1 MTAVTAAPPTSL
13 LLARMHEEDRR
24 AVEAVGQALH
34 AIEAAVVAIASRLAA
49 GGRWFNVGAGTSGR
63 IGVLDA
69 SEVPPTFGVPESLVT
84 ALIAGGPPAVRHSA
98 EGAEDDREAG
108 ARDLVEA
115 GMTGRD
121 AVVGIAASGT
131 TPYVLGALGHARAQ
145 GALTVGIACAPGT
158 PVLSAAELAI
168 SLDTGPEVVFGST
181 RLKAGTA
188 QKLALNMLS
197 TAVMAR
203 LGLVVE
209 GEMVA
214 MRPTN
219 AKLRARAVRISCRLL
234 GLGHDDARALLDS
247 AGWELPVAL
256 VAGRHRLS
264 PEAARERLAR
274 AGGNVAAALDGP
286 P

>member
-1 MTAVTAAPPTSL
+1 
-13 LLARMHEEDRR
+13 MHEEDRC
-24 AVEAVGQALH
+24 AVEAVGRALPS
-34 AIEAAVVAIASRLAA
+34 IEAAALALAGRLSA
-49 GGRWFNVGAGTSGR
+49 GGRWFTVGAGTSGR

-69 SEVPPTFGVPESLVT
+69 SELPPTFGVPEGLVT
-84 ALIAGGPPAVRHSA
+84 ALIAGGPSAILRSA
-98 EGAEDDREAG
+98 EGAEDDREG
-108 ARDLVEA
+108 GGRDLAGA

-121 AVVGIAASGT
+121 AVVGLAASGT
-131 TPYVLGALGHARAQ
+131 TPYVLGAIDAGRAA
-145 GALTVGIACAPGT
+145 GALTVGIACVPGT
-158 PVLSAAELAI
+158 PLLAEAEI
-168 SLDTGPEVVFGST
+168 PVALDTGPEVVFGST

-203 LGLVVE
+203 LGLVVD

-219 AKLRARAVRISCRLL
+219 AKLRARAVRIACRLL
-234 GLGHDDARALLDS
+234 GLRDDAAHALLDS

-256 VAGRHRLS
+256 VAGKHRLS
-264 PEAARERLAR
+264 AQAARERLSR

>member
-1 MTAVTAAPPTSL
+1 MTAAPPTRL

-24 AVEAVGQALH
+24 AVEAVGHALP
-34 AIEAAVVAIASRLAA
+34 AIEAAALAIASRLAA

-84 ALIAGGPPAVRHSA
+84 ALIAGGPSAVRHSA
-98 EGAEDDREAG
+98 EGAEDDRAAG
-108 ARDLVEA
+108 GRDLVEA

-131 TPYVLGALGHARAQ
+131 TPYVLGALDHARAA
-145 GALTVGIACAPGT
+145 GATTVGIACVPGS
-158 PVLSAAELAI
+158 PLLAAARI
-168 SLDTGPEVVFGST
+168 AVSLDTGPEAIYGST

-209 GEMVA
+209 GEMVG

-219 AKLRARAVRISCRLL
+219 AKLRARAVRIVCKLL
-234 GLGHDDARALLDS
+234 GLGHEEARTLLDS
-247 AGWELPVAL
+247 AAWELPVAL
-256 VAGRHRLS
+256 VSGRRRIPAG
-264 PEAARERLAR
+264 AARERLSR
-274 AGGNVAAALDGP
+274 LGGNVAAALEGP

>member
-1 MTAVTAAPPTSL
+1 MTAVTAAPATRL

-24 AVEAVGQALH
+24 AVEAVGQALP
-34 AIEAAVVAIASRLAA
+34 AIEVAALAIASRLSA

-84 ALIAGGPPAVRHSA
+84 ALIAGGPSAVRHSA
-98 EGAEDDREAG
+98 EGAEDDRAAG
-108 ARDLVEA
+108 GRDLVEA

-131 TPYVLGALGHARAQ
+131 TPYVLGALDHARAQ

-219 AKLRARAVRISCRLL
+219 AKLRARAVRIACRLL
-234 GLGHDDARALLDS
+234 GLEDDAAHALLDS

-264 PEAARERLAR
+264 PDAARERLAR
-274 AGGNVAAALDGP
+274 AKGNVAAALDGP